1 MVNNPFTPDPARSSR
16 GHGELVQW
24 AGYSGHFKKVRTMK
38 KAFLPAIVLLSL
50 AAPAAAA
57 TPVEVTRFH
66 TAETIAAAAPGP
78 IAVRAG
84 AGLDAGSLQSQVW
97 LDAVAAAL
105 TRQGFTVVAD
115 APRTAVVTLDQE
127 VVKSGAA
134 RSNSGVSV
142 GVGAG
147 SGGGWYG
154 RRSGIDLGLG
164 IGFSFGGKH
173 AREVLDSTLGVTI
186 VDGAGAHLWEG
197 RAEASPKNASKS
209 AEPARLAS
217 EMAGELFSGF
227 PGVSGATTGA
237 R

>member
-1 MVNNPFTPDPARSSR
+1 
-16 GHGELVQW
+16 
-24 AGYSGHFKKVRTMK
+24 MK
-38 KAFLPAIVLLSL
+38 KALLPAVVLLSL

-66 TAETIAAAAPGP
+66 TAETVAAAAPGP

-84 AGLDAGSLQSQVW
+84 AGLDANSLQSQVW

-105 TRQGFTVVAD
+105 PRQGFTVVAD
-115 APRTAVVTLDQE
+115 APRSAVVTLDQE
-127 VVKSGAA
+127 VVKSAAA
-134 RSNSGVSV
+134 RSGSGVSV

-173 AREVLDSTLGVTI
+173 AGEVLDSTLGVTI

-197 RAEASPKNASKS
+197 RAEAAPKNGSKN
-209 AEPARLAS
+209 AEAARLAG
-217 EMAGELFSGF
+217 EMADGLFSGF

>member
-1 MVNNPFTPDPARSSR
+1 
-16 GHGELVQW
+16 
-24 AGYSGHFKKVRTMK
+24 MK
-38 KAFLPAIVLLSL
+38 KAILPVIVLLSL
-50 AAPAAAA
+50 AAPAVAGTA
-57 TPVEVTRFH
+57 VEITRFH
-66 TAETIAAAAPGP
+66 TPETVAAAAPGP

-115 APRTAVVTLDQE
+115 APRVAVVTLDQE
-127 VVKSGAA
+127 VVKNAAA
-134 RSNSGVSV
+134 RSGSGVSV

-154 RRSGIDLGLG
+154 RRSGVDLGLG

-173 AREVLDSTLGVTI
+173 AGEALDSTLGVTI
-186 VDGAGAHLWEG
+186 VDAAGTHLWEG
-197 RAEASPKNASKS
+197 RAEAAPKNRSKN
-209 AEPARLAS
+209 AEAARLAN